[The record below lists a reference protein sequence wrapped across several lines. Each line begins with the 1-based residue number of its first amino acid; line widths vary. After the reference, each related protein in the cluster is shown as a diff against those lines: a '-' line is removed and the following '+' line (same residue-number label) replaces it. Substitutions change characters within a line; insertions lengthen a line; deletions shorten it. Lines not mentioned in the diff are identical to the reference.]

1 MSSSNNDNDDNS
13 EKRKIS
19 IYGLVRS
26 EDRPIPLKSIKV
38 DVQIFGYVAE
48 VTSTLTYFNTEETPV
63 EAVFTFP
70 VDDGSAVFQ
79 FEAHIDGR
87 HIVAEIQEREQA
99 QLTYDDAVQSGKT
112 AMLLK
117 EDSSAGD
124 IFSCM
129 LGNLPAKTEA
139 SLVMKYV
146 IELPQEPDG
155 QLRFT
160 LPTVLNPRHFS
171 GVGGEVAAEGA
182 TYVPPSKV
190 PYEFS
195 LIATIKG
202 YHKVTSVTSETIS
215 LNVHFEDNNKIA
227 KVSLGEDFKF
237 DHDLRF
243 IVQYESPYSPQIVL
257 EDGNPEADGLLK
269 EDILMISFHPD
280 LKEVAMAT
288 NGEYIFV
295 IDRSGSMDGDRIANA
310 KEALFLFLKSLPSN
324 CYFNIISF
332 GSQYSSLFSS
342 GSKKYT
348 RSRLTKAIRVQKL
361 MNADMG
367 GTEILKPLEY
377 VFNNKPIPS
386 HPRRVFILTDGQVG
400 NTDAVIGLV
409 RKESINTST
418 RVFTLGIGHGVST
431 ALIDGIARN
440 GGGKSEFI
448 TGKDRIQPKVISLLK
463 RAMQPAITDIS
474 LDWDLPPGIIPVSIP
489 TELPNIISAG
499 ERLTLF
505 AVLQNVD
512 KNASYA
518 PSTVTLKGVRD
529 GNAVSYTLVFTL
541 CEADNIN
548 VSAPIHRLATKLQI
562 KLLQDQEAES
572 TAKRLQLFFFETI
585 FYTNKKITP
594 DFHVRRAHQ
603 RKTLLIT
610 VTIFLPPL

>member
-1 MSSSNNDNDDNS
+1 MSSSGNDDNDIS
-13 EKRKIS
+13 EERKILPL
-19 IYGLVRS
+19 GLNS
-26 EDRPIPLKSIKV
+26 EERPIPLKSIKV
-38 DVQIFGYVAE
+38 DVQILGYVAE
-48 VTSTLTYFNTEETPV
+48 VTSLLTYFNTEETPV

-112 AMLLK
+112 ALLLK

-160 LPTVLNPRHFS
+160 LPTVLNPRYS
-171 GVGGEVAAEGA
+171 PDQGGLVAAEGA

-227 KVSLGEDFKF
+227 MVSLGEDFKF

-269 EDILMISFHPD
+269 EDMLMISFYPD

-295 IDRSGSMDGDRIANA
+295 IDRSGSMHGDLIANA
-310 KEALFLFLKSLPSN
+310 KEALFLFLKSLPTN

-332 GSQYSSLFSS
+332 GSQYKSLFSS

-348 RSRLTKAIRVQKL
+348 ESSLNEAIKVQKE
-361 MNADMG
+361 MDADMG
-367 GTEILKPLEY
+367 GTEILKPLEQ
-377 VFNNKPIPS
+377 VFNKKLIPE
-386 HPRRVFILTDGQVG
+386 HPRRVFVLTDGGVS
-400 NTDAVIGLV
+400 NTDKVIGLV
-409 RKESINTST
+409 SKESKKSST
-418 RVFTLGIGHGVST
+418 R
-431 ALIDGIARN
+431 
-440 GGGKSEFI
+440 
-448 TGKDRIQPKVISLLK
+448 
-463 RAMQPAITDIS
+463 
-474 LDWDLPPGIIPVSIP
+474 
-489 TELPNIISAG
+489 
-499 ERLTLF
+499 
-505 AVLQNVD
+505 
-512 KNASYA
+512 
-518 PSTVTLKGVRD
+518 
-529 GNAVSYTLVFTL
+529 
-541 CEADNIN
+541 
-548 VSAPIHRLATKLQI
+548 
-562 KLLQDQEAES
+562 
-572 TAKRLQLFFFETI
+572 
-585 FYTNKKITP
+585 
-594 DFHVRRAHQ
+594 
-603 RKTLLIT
+603 
-610 VTIFLPPL
+610 